1 MGTKSYVFIFNAK
14 WNQLARA
21 LNNRIAA
28 YFAAMYTVGN
38 MNDDELKIEPGLS
51 NTQEVVRCWRDIIQ
65 KLHPQFVDEAS
76 ALKVSL
82 FSNLVIE
89 QEMSDALRKKR
100 HMHQEGVFRR
110 LYSAAMTKLEQIDD
124 YISVQVDIRFNTFC
138 ERIRGSE
145 LNRLLIAGQGP
156 SHQAPNPSAPPP
168 PPRSGTFK
176 PNESF
181 LEGRKKTYPWYTVGS
196 TSVPSEERDAIADY
210 IDSGGEFTSVSV
222 PTIYIKML
230 FDSET
235 LKVFLPLLNDAV
247 NNQKRDPCTKT
258 IVECIVEVVMSRVP
272 RRARLATVLN
282 RIKSS
287 NCMGDLGENMLTFSE
302 GLMHDLHQSSWE
314 STNVVEIG
322 VLMWIAD
329 LNMSNPHHL
338 RLSEKVHAAWD
349 LAESNN
355 QPFSIMNCINI
366 VMSHWQKVRK
376 TMLTM

>member
-1 MGTKSYVFIFNAK
+1 MGTQSYIVTFNAK

-76 ALKVSL
+76 ALKVSM
-82 FSNLVIE
+82 FSNP
-89 QEMSDALRKKR
+89 A
-100 HMHQEGVFRR
+100 
-110 LYSAAMTKLEQIDD
+110 LEQIDD

-145 LNRLLIAGQGP
+145 LNKLLKEGQGP

-181 LEGRKKTYPWYTVGS
+181 LEGRKKGHPWYTVGS

-222 PTIYIKML
+222 PTIYIKKL

-247 NNQKRDPCTKT
+247 TNQ
-258 IVECIVEVVMSRVP
+258 
-272 RRARLATVLN
+272 RRAPKYKDDCRVY
-282 RIKSS
+282 
-287 NCMGDLGENMLTFSE
+287 CGG
-302 GLMHDLHQSSWE
+302 
-314 STNVVEIG
+314 
-322 VLMWIAD
+322 
-329 LNMSNPHHL
+329 
-338 RLSEKVHAAWD
+338 
-349 LAESNN
+349 
-355 QPFSIMNCINI
+355 
-366 VMSHWQKVRK
+366 
-376 TMLTM
+376 